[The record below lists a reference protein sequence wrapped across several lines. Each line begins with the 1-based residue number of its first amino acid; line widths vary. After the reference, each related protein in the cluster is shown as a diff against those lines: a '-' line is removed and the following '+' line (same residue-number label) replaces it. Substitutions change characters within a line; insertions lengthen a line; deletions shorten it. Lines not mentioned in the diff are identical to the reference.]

1 MGRRSR
7 LAVPFLIALSIAGSA
22 SAGDERR
29 LQLIVAGGNAF
40 DLTTTLVL
48 ANQSSIVETN
58 PFMQRAA
65 VPLKASATAAEMYMV
80 HRLWHRGQ
88 RRAATIA
95 AIGVLAGNCIVGM
108 NNIRITR

>member
-1 MGRRSR
+1 VRRFGCGFDGTTVAAALLVQTPPSAQGSGEFPMGRRSR

-65 VPLKASATAAEMYMV
+65 VPLKASATAAEM
-80 HRLWHRGQ
+80 
-88 RRAATIA
+88 
-95 AIGVLAGNCIVGM
+95 
-108 NNIRITR
+108 